1 MRKRLLSALI
11 LSSIPFFS
19 AFAFADCYIVIQS
32 EVVNIQKR
40 PHIKSEIV
48 GKAPYKD
55 VIWIEKIEGDW
66 LYSPIKG
73 GWIHKSACKIF
84 KTAREADDF
93 AKHYWLAKKIEA
105 LKKEPGIRQEYIDLI
120 LAKEITIGMN
130 KKEVLF
136 SWGKPNKRTISVY
149 TFGIHETWVYRIADF
164 KANYLFFENDILKSY
179 QVER

>member
-1 MRKRLLSALI
+1 LKKRLLSAFI
-11 LSSIPFFS
+11 FSSIVSFS
-19 AFAFADCYIVIQS
+19 ALAFADCYIVIQS

-73 GWIHKSACKIF
+73 GWIRKSMCKIF
-84 KTAREADDF
+84 QTAREADDF
-93 AKHYWLAKKIEA
+93 AKHYWLAKSIEA
-105 LKKEPGIRQEYIDLI
+105 LKKEPGIRQCYIELI

-130 KKEVLF
+130 KEEVLF

-149 TFGIHETWVYRIADF
+149 SFGTHETWVYRIADF
-164 KANYLFFENDILKSY
+164 KANYLFFDNNILKSY
-179 QVER
+179 QLER